1 MASNS
6 IKPDAFFKQL
16 LFVAS
21 KFVES
26 HDALTK
32 ELVDR
37 NKGVYALRNTEH
49 PIIMDNT
56 PLFYLLQV
64 KNCNGLFI
72 HVSVTLKAPYAN
84 AALNINHEFEGVSI
98 QFLQGTNKLFCRAE
112 WDVKKEKEK
121 LEHPQPHWH
130 WGYAEKEDHGRF
142 AAPENVNVPF
152 IEAGVEGLQEVQA
165 LPTVDFK
172 ELHYAMTAKWITDD
186 AFVEDFSP
194 QHLYDWM
201 KRCIGSVVDQYNYQ
215 VNKARFVTSR
225 WW

>member
-1 MASNS
+1 MASNRL
-6 IKPDAFFKQL
+6 KPDAFFKQL
-16 LFVAS
+16 LTIAS

-49 PIIMDNT
+49 PIIMENK
-56 PLFYLLQV
+56 PQFYLLQV

-72 HVSVTLKAPYAN
+72 HISVTLKAPYAN
-84 AALNINHEFEGVSI
+84 AALDKNHEFEGVSI
-98 QFLQGTNKLFCRAE
+98 QFIQGTNKLFCRAE
-112 WDVKKEKEK
+112 WDLKKEKEK

-130 WGYAEKEDHGRF
+130 WGYGEEKAPERF
-142 AAPENVNVPF
+142 VAPINAAPPF
-152 IEAGVEGLQEVQA
+152 IGEEGREIQA
-165 LPTVDFK
+165 LPAVDFK
-172 ELHYAMTAKWITDD
+172 ELHYAMTAKWIENDTI
-186 AFVEDFSP
+186 VEEFSP

-215 VNKARFVTSR
+215 VNKAGFVTSR